1 VVQTKLEEATLHCD
15 QLLDE
20 VVAFKAKLEVFRQEI
35 SINQRKVAEID
46 STIAQHHAEILNLE
60 IQKNEVLSQENPM
73 KQDAQVAIQKAK
85 ESKLSQ
91 QTVAKLAEE
100 DKAFNEK
107 LGDYKNQ
114 MDKLTSTFVI

>member
-1 VVQTKLEEATLHCD
+1 MVQTKLEEATLHCD